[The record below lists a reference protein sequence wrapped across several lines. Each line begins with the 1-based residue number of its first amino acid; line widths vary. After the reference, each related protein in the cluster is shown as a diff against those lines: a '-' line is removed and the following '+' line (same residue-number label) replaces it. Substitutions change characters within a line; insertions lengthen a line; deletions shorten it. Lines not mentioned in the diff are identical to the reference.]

1 MSLEVCT
8 KTKDR
13 RGDAAEKN
21 VEAADRGVTLP
32 VAAWGFQRLE
42 GAMKDSHE
50 EIGRNCGK

>member
-1 MSLEVCT
+1 MCT

-13 RGDAAEKN
+13 RGDTAEKN